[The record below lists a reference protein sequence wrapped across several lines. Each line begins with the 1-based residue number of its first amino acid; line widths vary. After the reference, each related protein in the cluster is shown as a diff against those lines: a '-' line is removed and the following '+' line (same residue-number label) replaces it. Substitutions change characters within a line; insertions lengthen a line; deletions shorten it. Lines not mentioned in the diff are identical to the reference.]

1 MGISHAE
8 PAAQPVKEHRSEIVL
23 ALGAVA
29 KLAVAGTVILLLAII
44 ITIAAPLISPYGPN
58 EVPDHAER
66 LMPPLSPGFILGT
79 DGQGRD
85 ILSRIIWGGRVSI
98 PIAMAPIAVS
108 SVAGL
113 ILGLIA
119 GFAGGLLGGF
129 IMRGLDIVFA
139 FPGVLLSVAV
149 AAIFGSGMMNV
160 MFAMSIVLVPWVARI
175 VYVETVSTLQM
186 ESIEAAKACNAG
198 TMRILFREV
207 LPNAISPVIVFGT
220 TSLGAMIVFRRGFEL
235 PRRRCPAADGRL
247 GDHGLR
253 RPQRRRLG
261 ALDLD
266 RPRRRDR
273 DRSRGLQ
280 FCRRWPARRARPTPK
295 DAPLKRRPDHPVAAW
310 RAGPSGRPSSQSMTA
325 SAVLT
330 SQ

>member
-1 MGISHAE
+1 MSEGAGLGDSRRGTVGISHAE
-8 PAAQPVKEHRSEIVL
+8 PAGQPVREHRSEIVL

-29 KLAVAGTVILLLAII
+29 KDKLAVVGTVILLLAII

-108 SVAGL
+108 SVVGL

-149 AAIFGSGMMNV
+149 AAILGSGMMNV

-186 ESIEAAKACNAG
+186 EFIEAAKACNAG

-220 TSLGAMIVFRRGFEL
+220 TSLGAMIVF
-235 PRRRCPAADGRL
+235 AAGLSFLGVGVQPPTADWGIMASDGRSVVAL
-247 GDHGLR
+247 APWISIVPGTVIVVVAVACNFAGDGLR
-253 RPQRRRLG
+253 D
-261 ALDLD
+261 ALD
-266 RPRRRDR
+266 PRQRTRR
-273 DRSRGLQ
+273 
-280 FCRRWPARRARPTPK
+280 
-295 DAPLKRRPDHPVAAW
+295 
-310 RAGPSGRPSSQSMTA
+310 
-325 SAVLT
+325 
-330 SQ
+330 